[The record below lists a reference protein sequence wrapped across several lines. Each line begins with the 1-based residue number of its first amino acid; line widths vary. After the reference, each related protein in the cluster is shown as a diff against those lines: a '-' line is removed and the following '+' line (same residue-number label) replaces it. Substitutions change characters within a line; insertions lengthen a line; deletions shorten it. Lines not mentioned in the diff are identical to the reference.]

1 MEYVIIDRTKLY
13 FPRVLTAF
21 GTRKEIIMKKTL
33 SKGKVWCFAI
43 GQLGWSILSAL
54 ISSWLVNYYQPDNAT
69 VAQGHSVFVPQGAI
83 FIGLTVVGLIT
94 AFGRVFDAVTDP
106 LIASAS
112 DRCKSKN
119 GRRIP
124 FMKWAAVPFGI
135 VTALVFFSPMRGSEG
150 SAGLVNALFLFAM
163 VTLFYLF
170 MTMYC
175 TPYNALI
182 AELGSTQSVRMAIS
196 TTISFTFIAGMAFA
210 YLAPVIWGTLMG
222 FGLER
227 MLAIRLTMSGLAL
240 IGVVCMF
247 VPVFTIKENDY
258 VDIHPSNDSA
268 FRSLA
273 ATFKNREFRRFVV
286 SDIVYF
292 LGITMFQ
299 TALPFFVTSLLQI
312 DESYST
318 LFFVLLTALSLVFYP
333 FVGKLTRRFGKKKPV
348 LVAFGIFALAF
359 GYASLLGDTLS
370 FIPRMLQGVI
380 LCLIASPAQALFGI
394 LPQAMVADI
403 AESEEKTTGVN
414 RSGMFFAARTF
425 AMKMG
430 QGAAMLLV
438 TSLSTIGTET
448 GLGYRIVA
456 LSAAA
461 ACLIGGAFLLLYNE
475 KKIYARLG
483 LDKNGNAIDQPDTE
497 NAGE

>member
-1 MEYVIIDRTKLY
+1 
-13 FPRVLTAF
+13 
-21 GTRKEIIMKKTL
+21 MKKII
-33 SKGKVWCFAI
+33 SRGKIWCFAV

-54 ISSWLVNYYQPDNAT
+54 ISSWLVNYYQPDTKT
-69 VAQGHSVFVPQGAI
+69 VVEEGHKVFVTQGAI

-112 DRCKSKN
+112 DRCRSKN

-124 FMKWAAVPFGI
+124 FMKWAAVPFGV
-135 VTALVFFSPMRGSEG
+135 VTALVFFSPVGGNEG
-150 SAGLVNALFLFAM
+150 SAGVINAIFLFVM

-182 AELGSTQSVRMAIS
+182 AELGSTQKTRMKIS
-196 TTISFTFIAGMAFA
+196 TCISFTFIAGMAFA
-210 YLAPVIWGTLMG
+210 YLAPVIWGALIGM
-222 FGLER
+222 GLER
-227 MLAIRLTMSGLAL
+227 MLAIRLTMGFLAL
-240 IGVVCMF
+240 IGIGCML

-258 VDIHPSNDSA
+258 VEIHPSEDSA

-273 ATFKNREFRRFVV
+273 ATFKNREFRHFVV

-299 TALPFFVTSLLQI
+299 TALPFFVTSLLGM
-312 DESYST
+312 DEMYST
-318 LFFVLLTALSLVFYP
+318 LFFILLTALSLVFYP
-333 FVGKLTRRFGKKKPV
+333 FVGKITRRFGKKTPV
-348 LVAFGIFALAF
+348 LAAFGIFTLAF
-359 GYASLLGDTLS
+359 VYAAHLGDTLS
-370 FIPRMLQGVI
+370 FMPPLAQGVI
-380 LCLIASPAQALFGI
+380 LCVIASPAQALFGI

-438 TSLSTIGTET
+438 TSLATIRSDI
-448 GLGYRIVA
+448 GLGYRLVA
-456 LSAAA
+456 LSAAV
-461 ACLIGGAFLLLYNE
+461 ACVLGGLALLLYNE
-475 KKIYARLG
+475 KKIYAKLE
-483 LDKNGNAIDQPDTE
+483 LDSHGNKID
-497 NAGE
+497 AGERE

>member
-1 MEYVIIDRTKLY
+1 
-13 FPRVLTAF
+13 
-21 GTRKEIIMKKTL
+21 MKKTL

-54 ISSWLVNYYQPDNAT
+54 ISSWLVNYYQPDTAT

-112 DRCKSKN
+112 DRCRSKN

-124 FMKWAAVPFGI
+124 FMKWAAIPFGV
-135 VTALVFFSPMRGSEG
+135 VTALVFFSPMKGNEG
-150 SAGLVNALFLFAM
+150 NAGLVNGLFLFAM
-163 VTLFYLF
+163 VALFYLF

-182 AELGSTQSVRMAIS
+182 AELGSTQKVRMAIS

-210 YLAPVIWGTLMG
+210 YLAPVIWGTLIG
-222 FGLER
+222 SGIER
-227 MLAIRLTMSGLAL
+227 MLAIRITMGGLAL
-240 IGVVCMF
+240 VGVACMF
-247 VPVFTIKENDY
+247 VPVFTIKETDY
-258 VDIHPSNDSA
+258 VEIHPSEDSA

-273 ATFKNREFRRFVV
+273 ATFKNREFRHFVV

-299 TALPFFVTSLLQI
+299 TALPFFVTSLLKMN
-312 DESYST
+312 ESYST

-348 LVAFGIFALAF
+348 LTAFGIFALSF
-359 GYASLLGDTLS
+359 GYAALMGDTLS
-370 FIPRMLQGVI
+370 FIRRW
-380 LCLIASPAQALFGI
+380 CRACCCAS
-394 LPQAMVADI
+394 
-403 AESEEKTTGVN
+403 
-414 RSGMFFAARTF
+414 
-425 AMKMG
+425 
-430 QGAAMLLV
+430 
-438 TSLSTIGTET
+438 
-448 GLGYRIVA
+448 
-456 LSAAA
+456 
-461 ACLIGGAFLLLYNE
+461 
-475 KKIYARLG
+475 
-483 LDKNGNAIDQPDTE
+483 
-497 NAGE
+497 